1 MKWHSWSWKAKPWS
15 CEQRE
20 SGLLEE
26 SLTPGTFVFTVPDA
40 APSGVSVEVVNSTL
54 VKVFWFGIPRD
65 RVRGHLRGYKVTNF
79 SISICI

>member
-15 CEQRE
+15 CEQHE

-26 SLTPGTFVFTVPDA
+26 SLTPETFVFTVPDA